1 MLEVENLSYWYQ
13 NQDDFLFENENLQFE
28 KGKVYT
34 ILGQSGSGKTTFL
47 SLLAGLDTPKEG
59 KIKLNG
65 KTIEKIGLTNF

>member
-28 KGKVYT
+28 KGKVYA

-59 KIKLNG
+59 KIKLTV
-65 KTIEKIGLTNF
+65 KRLKRLV

>member
-34 ILGQSGSGKTTFL
+34 ILGQSGSGKPPF
-47 SLLAGLDTPKEG
+47 SRSWRG
-59 KIKLNG
+59 
-65 KTIEKIGLTNF
+65 